1 MPPTPNFMSDAPEI
15 ETRFTTATGTF
26 TLQRLPVHHHPS
38 LRAWD
43 AADDYLIATLQT
55 EGTDDPG
62 SILMVND
69 SFGALTIALH
79 TANPTLWYDSA
90 VEADALAM
98 NLEQN
103 QLPPIPVV
111 AQTEPPPAA
120 SSQVVVKL
128 PRSSALLD
136 WQLAMLNHHLPV
148 GTPIWLGGMLKHVT
162 PADQKVMQHRLGD
175 VQASR
180 IVRKARIWQAVTT
193 KHSTLPIAANTEV
206 PGFDLSLCNHPGG
219 FSPKRLDPGAA
230 CLLAHLDQ
238 IDLGDMPDRPRVI
251 DLCCGNGV
259 LGLAWMKRHPLS
271 ELTLT
276 DASAAAV
283 TSARQSATRNLPSDS
298 HWAVLQQNGLLDA
311 AYLNADLILCNPPF
325 HQADTITTDVARQLF
340 HQARLAVHPNGTF
353 VVVANR
359 HLGYHQVLKSYFA
372 RVNALSRDS
381 RFVVLQATGAKPWKG

>member
-1 MPPTPNFMSDAPEI
+1 MPPITNFMSEIPEI

-26 TLQRLPVHHHPS
+26 NLQRLPVHHHPS

-43 AADDYLIATLQT
+43 AADDYLVSTLHEQET
-55 EGTDDPG
+55 FGFG
-62 SILMVND
+62 SILLVND
-69 SFGALTIALH
+69 AFGALTIALH

-98 NLEQN
+98 NLQQN
-103 QLPPIPVV
+103 QLPPVPVFP
-111 AQTEPPPAA
+111 QTEPPPAT

-136 WQLAMLNHHLPV
+136 WQLAMLNHYLPT

-162 PADQKVMQHRLGD
+162 PADQKVMQHRLGE

-193 KHSTLPIAANTEV
+193 NQSTQPTAADIEI
-206 PGFDLSLCNHPGG
+206 PEFDLSLCNHPGG
-219 FSPKRLDPGAA
+219 FSPKRLDPSAA

-238 IDLGDMPDRPRVI
+238 IDLSGLPERPSVI

-259 LGLAWMKRHPLS
+259 LGLAWMKRHPQSKLM
-271 ELTLT
+271 LT

-283 TSARQSATRNLPSDS
+283 TSARQSAERNLPTDS
-298 HWAVLQQNGLLDA
+298 QWTVKQQNGLPDA
-311 AYLNADLILCNPPF
+311 ENSKADLILCNPPF

-340 HQARLAVHPNGTF
+340 HQARLALNPDGAM

-359 HLGYHQVLKSYFA
+359 HLGYHQVLKSYFTS
-372 RVNALSRDS
+372 VNTLSRDS
-381 RFVVLQATGAKPWKG
+381 RFVVLRATGARPWKG